1 MMDLLQNLTDDQTAL
16 LGCFAALTASGLLM
30 SLSYYIGQLNQADK
44 LKTHRLPQRQTDET
58 RTNKA
63 A

>member
-1 MMDLLQNLTDDQTAL
+1 MELFQNLSDDQTAL
-16 LGCFAALTASGLLM
+16 LGCFAALVTSGLLM
-30 SLSYYIGQLNQADK
+30 SVSYYVGQWNQTEK
-44 LKTHRLPQRQTDET
+44 VTTHRLPQRQTDEN

>member
-1 MMDLLQNLTDDQTAL
+1 MDLLQNLSDDQTAL

-30 SLSYYIGQLNQADK
+30 SLSYYVGQWNQSDK
-44 LKTHRLPQRQTDET
+44 LTTHRLPQRQTEEP
-58 RTNKA
+58 RKNKA

>member
-1 MMDLLQNLTDDQTAL
+1 MDLLQNFSDDQTAL

-30 SLSYYIGQLNQADK
+30 SLSYYVGQWNQSNRPT
-44 LKTHRLPQRQTDET
+44 THRLPQPQTNET
-58 RTNKA
+58 RKNKA